1 MKVMTN
7 NVILLLATILA
18 VAILMAITLEVS
30 GIADVVRK
38 WWKGEGAFIPRHK
51 EDKNERKNDT

>member
-1 MKVMTN
+1 MKVMTMTSN
-7 NVILLLATILA
+7 CVLLGISILA
-18 VAILMAITLEVS
+18 VAMLMAITLEVS

-51 EDKNERKNDT
+51 EDKDNG